1 MGCFYISNR
10 LEVRIL
16 ASEDL
21 FKWVRAFLV
30 MVIIMR
36 QLYLV
41 LKYLFLNIY
50 LFLSLLLYF

>member
-10 LEVRIL
+10 LEVRIF

-30 MVIIMR
+30 IVIIMR
-36 QLYLV
+36 QLYLA

-50 LFLSLLLYF
+50 SF

>member
-10 LEVRIL
+10 LEVRIF

-30 MVIIMR
+30 IVIIMR
-36 QLYLV
+36 QLYLA